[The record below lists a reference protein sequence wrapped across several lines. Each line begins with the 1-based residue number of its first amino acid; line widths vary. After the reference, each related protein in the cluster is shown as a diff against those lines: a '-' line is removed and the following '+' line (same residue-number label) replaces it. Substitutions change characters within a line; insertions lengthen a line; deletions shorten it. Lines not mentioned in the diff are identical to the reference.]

1 MIDIEK
7 LPHLLYN
14 RSGKK
19 GVNVM
24 AELYLRRKI
33 DRFLQ
38 LWKEDD
44 DRKPLIVKGP
54 RQVGKTESLLR
65 FAKAN
70 YQSVIYIN
78 FVEEPKYKMI
88 LEDGYSAEDIIKNIS
103 RIDPSKRF
111 ETGNTVLF
119 FDEIQVFSQ
128 IATSLKFFKI
138 DGRFDV
144 ICSGSLLGI
153 NYRQIESNSV
163 GYKTDYTMSSLD
175 FEEFLWAKGYGEDT
189 IQDML
194 RHMESFQPFNQLEMN
209 IYSGLFLDYC
219 ILGGMP
225 AVVRQ

>member
-1 MIDIEK
+1 MINIEK
-7 LPHLLYN
+7 LTHILYN

-38 LWKEDD
+38 LWKEDA

-88 LEDGYSAEDIIKNIS
+88 LEDGYGTEDIIKNIS

-111 ETGNTVLF
+111 EIGNTVLF
-119 FDEIQVFSQ
+119 FDEIQAFS
-128 IATSLKFFKI
+128 
-138 DGRFDV
+138 
-144 ICSGSLLGI
+144 
-153 NYRQIESNSV
+153 
-163 GYKTDYTMSSLD
+163 
-175 FEEFLWAKGYGEDT
+175 
-189 IQDML
+189 
-194 RHMESFQPFNQLEMN
+194 
-209 IYSGLFLDYC
+209 
-219 ILGGMP
+219 
-225 AVVRQ
+225 